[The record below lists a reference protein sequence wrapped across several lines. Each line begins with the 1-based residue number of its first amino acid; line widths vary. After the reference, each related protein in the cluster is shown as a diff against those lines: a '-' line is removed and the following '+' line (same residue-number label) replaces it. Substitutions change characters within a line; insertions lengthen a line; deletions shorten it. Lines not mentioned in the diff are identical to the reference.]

1 MRKWMIIILAVA
13 SSGRVSGQQARGASS
28 DAQARDLSNMFYTD
42 TLPPKVEPKAEP
54 KKPVVKK
61 QVPRK
66 PAVANVSSPE
76 RRVGLKYRILLR
88 TPDCDIKE
96 VDSAYTFHSGDKV
109 RLQIEA
115 NVDGYLYVLQ
125 KGSTGKDRM
134 LFPDPRINGGDNK
147 IARGILYSVPGNQ
160 WFTFDNNPGTE
171 NLTVAVS
178 RTPMKSVV
186 PPAPVKQT
194 ASNQVKGKEEEGLV
208 SVVSVV
214 EELNQNVRSR
224 DLVLIQEK
232 APLVTAPSQPIAAP
246 VVQSTIVVN
255 TSDTSN
261 NAVYTEIKLKHD

>member
-1 MRKWMIIILAVA
+1 MRKWMIIILALA
-13 SSGRVSGQQARGASS
+13 SSGKVSGQQTRGSS
-28 DAQARDLSNMFYTD
+28 DAQTRDLSNMFYTD
-42 TLPPKVEPKAEP
+42 TLPPKADVKAEP
-54 KKPVVKK
+54 KKPVAKK
-61 QVPRK
+61 QAPRK
-66 PAVANVSSPE
+66 PVVASVSSPE

-96 VDSAYTFHSGDKV
+96 VDSSYTFHSGDKV

-186 PPAPVKQT
+186 PPAPKQT
-194 ASNQVKGKEEEGLV
+194 ASIQAKAKEEEGLV

-224 DLVLIQEK
+224 DLVLFQEK
-232 APLVTAPSQPIAAP
+232 APSVTAPAQPVAAP

-255 TSDTSN
+255 TSDSSN